1 MNIYVLIKWGELL
14 FTLINP
20 AKNLDEWSGIMT
32 EKIVNDIA
40 KNNNIDIIDYP
51 FEKLQACSLECDS
64 KYYIGIN
71 SKGFENSAQLN
82 TAKAHELGHC
92 MTGALYCEH
101 SPLFTQEKCE
111 YRANRWAIRKLVPKS
126 LLIDYFKKGYQM
138 WEIAEEIDLTEE
150 FLWQAY
156 YHYFR

>member
-1 MNIYVLIKWGELL
+1 
-14 FTLINP
+14 
-20 AKNLDEWSGIMT
+20 MT
-32 EKIVNDIA
+32 EKIVNEIA
-40 KNNNIDIIDYP
+40 KKNNIALIDYP
-51 FEKLQACSLECDS
+51 FKDLKACSIENNN

-71 SKGFENSAQLN
+71 EKLFDTLAQRN

-92 MTGALYCEH
+92 MTGALYCAA

-111 YRANRWAIRKLVPKS
+111 YKANRWAIRKFVPKQT
-126 LLIDYFKKGYQM
+126 LIDYFKKGYQM
-138 WEIAEEIDLTEE
+138 WEIAEEMELTEE

>member
-1 MNIYVLIKWGELL
+1 
-14 FTLINP
+14 
-20 AKNLDEWSGIMT
+20 MT
-32 EKIVNDIA
+32 EKIVNEIA
-40 KNNNIDIIDYP
+40 KKNNIALIDYP
-51 FEKLQACSLECDS
+51 FKDLKACSIENNN

-71 SKGFENSAQLN
+71 EKLFDTLAQRN

-92 MTGALYCEH
+92 MTGALYCAA

-111 YRANRWAIRKLVPKS
+111 YKANRWAIRKFVPKQT
-126 LLIDYFKKGYQM
+126 LIDYFKKGYQI
-138 WEIAEEIDLTEE
+138 WEIAEEMELTEE

>member
-1 MNIYVLIKWGELL
+1 
-14 FTLINP
+14 
-20 AKNLDEWSGIMT
+20 MT

-40 KNNNIDIIDYP
+40 TKNNIAIINYP
-51 FEKLQACSLECDS
+51 FKELKACSIERDNG
-64 KYYIGIN
+64 YYIGIHEE
-71 SKGFENSAQLN
+71 SFDCVSQRN
-82 TAKAHELGHC
+82 TAKLHELGHC

-111 YRANRWAIRKLVPKS
+111 YRANRWAIRNFIPKQV
-126 LLIDYFKKGYQM
+126 LIDYFKKGYQM
-138 WEIAEEIDLTEE
+138 WEIADEMEVTEE

>member
-1 MNIYVLIKWGELL
+1 
-14 FTLINP
+14 
-20 AKNLDEWSGIMT
+20 MT
-32 EKIVNDIA
+32 NQIVNEIA
-40 KNNNIDIIDYP
+40 EKNNIAIIEYP
-51 FEKLQACSLECDS
+51 FESFKACSLENND

-71 SKGFENSAQLN
+71 KKSFLNEAEIN